1 MIIKTT
7 QAGNRRLQ
15 QKMKGKNENQ
25 DVENGKKV
33 GVLSDSEEE

>member
-1 MIIKTT
+1 
-7 QAGNRRLQ
+7 
-15 QKMKGKNENQ
+15 MKGKNENQ